1 MTRTILIVEDE
12 AIPAKDYQIIVENAG
27 FKVVGIATT
36 STEAIAIANKEK
48 PNIILM
54 DINLKGED
62 SGIDAARAIYNSY
75 GPEIVFI
82 TGLEEEV
89 LVFTEIRYIYIKKP
103 IYEWSLLNAL
113 S

>member
-75 GPEIVFI
+75 EPEIVFI

-89 LVFTEIRYIYIKKP
+89 LVFTEIRYKYIKKP
-103 IYEWSLLNAL
+103 IYEWSLLKAL